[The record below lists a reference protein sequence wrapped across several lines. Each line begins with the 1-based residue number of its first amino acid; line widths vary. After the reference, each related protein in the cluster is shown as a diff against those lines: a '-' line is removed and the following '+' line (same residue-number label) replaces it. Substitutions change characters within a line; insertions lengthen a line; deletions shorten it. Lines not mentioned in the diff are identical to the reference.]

1 MKKSIIRTMI
11 IISTCAVVV
20 FAVFAVIS
28 ISGSSRALKSVIK
41 ERAYYEAVKCANQLS
56 MIFEN
61 AEGAVDTMTT
71 VAENEFDLNAFYND
85 AGYLN
90 KYMNELSPIIKESL
104 LYVED
109 AAGLYLTFNPDL
121 TDYRET
127 YEIWYSLD
135 ELGRPV
141 YTDATRNGIFLEA
154 LFDYESPHMQ
164 YYFKAAKAAVTGIW
178 EGPGY
183 DPDIEKSVLTYSKAV
198 YVEDVLIGVV
208 GVDIYNNDTVDI
220 ISRMEVEND
229 GKVFLLDENYEQMVS
244 SQKGI
249 NVDKEVWSR
258 CRNYM
263 GNWSCVKI

>member
-135 ELGRPV
+135 ELGRPDL
-141 YTDATRNGIFLEA
+141 YRCTRNGIFLEA
-154 LFDYESPHMQ
+154 FLTMISSYAVLF
-164 YYFKAAKAAVTGIW
+164 
-178 EGPGY
+178 
-183 DPDIEKSVLTYSKAV
+183 
-198 YVEDVLIGVV
+198 
-208 GVDIYNNDTVDI
+208 
-220 ISRMEVEND
+220 
-229 GKVFLLDENYEQMVS
+229 
-244 SQKGI
+244 
-249 NVDKEVWSR
+249 
-258 CRNYM
+258 
-263 GNWSCVKI
+263 